1 MAVTLQIRRGTAAQW
16 TAANTVLAAGEQGYE
31 TDTGFI
37 KVGDGTTAW
46 NALAYTIKGSF
57 DDISITT
64 NSPSGNGSLSFT
76 PETATFTF
84 TPADS
89 SNKIE
94 YTDLSIGS
102 NASASGT
109 GGVAYNNS
117 TGEFTYT
124 PPDISAEETLTSLSI
139 NANVLTYTDEDGVAT
154 QINLSNYLDDTN
166 LARLVSG
173 SLNGSTGIATFTRD
187 DNSTF
192 TVDFSALFDDTDT
205 NDYVDSAAFS
215 GGTLTLGRTGSLA
228 DLTVNIDG
236 RYVQTET
243 DPVFTAATVSNIADG
258 TGFLKNNGSG
268 TWTYDNNT
276 YLTEVSGAVTGA
288 LIPDANE
295 TYDIGSGS
303 FRFKDL
309 YLSGNTIYLGTST
322 ISAGS
327 GGIVELPAGSK
338 IGGSTLS
345 TFSGVFADLTSKPTT
360 VAGYGITDTVDSVNI
375 TSVQN
380 GQALIYDSS
389 ASEWV
394 NGTNGNDVYI
404 IDGGVANTVYTNGD
418 LVLDGGSA

>member
-31 TDTGFI
+31 TDTGYV
-37 KVGDGTTAW
+37 KVGDGATTW
-46 NALAYTIKGSF
+46 NALAYAVKGSF

-64 NSPSGNGSLSFT
+64 NSPSGNGSLSFAAGT
-76 PETATFTF
+76 STFTF

-94 YTDLSIGS
+94 LADLSIGT

-109 GGVAYNNS
+109 GGVSYNNTS
-117 TGEFTYT
+117 GEFVYT
-124 PPDISAEETLTSLSI
+124 PPDIAAEETLTSLSI
-139 NANVLTYTDEDGVAT
+139 NANVLTYNDEAGTANTID
-154 QINLSNYLDDTN
+154 LSLYLDDTN
-166 LARLVSG
+166 LARLTSG
-173 SLNGSTGIATFTRD
+173 TLNAGTGIATFSRD
-187 DNSTF
+187 DASTF
-192 TVDFSALFDDTDT
+192 TVDFSALLDDTDT
-205 NDYVDSAAFS
+205 NDYVDTVAFS
-215 GGTLTLGRTGSLA
+215 GGTLTLGRTGSLN
-228 DLTVNIDG
+228 DLTVSLDG
-236 RYVQTET
+236 RYIQTET

-268 TWTYDNNT
+268 TWSYDNSSYIT
-276 YLTEVSGAVTGA
+276 TIAGTVTGA
-288 LIPDANE
+288 LTPDTNE
-295 TYDIGSGS
+295 AYDLGSAS
-303 FRFKDL
+303 ARFKDL
-309 YLSGNTIYLGTST
+309 YLSGSTIYLGTST

-327 GGIVELPAGSK
+327 GGIVELPTGST
-338 IGGSTLS
+338 IGGTPVS
-345 TFSGVFADLTSKPTT
+345 TFNASFAALTGKPTT

-380 GQALIYDSS
+380 GQALIYDSA

-404 IDGGVANTVYTNGD
+404 IDGGNATAVYTNGD

>member
-46 NALAYTIKGSF
+46 TALAYAIKGSF

-64 NSPSGNGSLSFT
+64 NSPSGNGSLSFAAGT
-76 PETATFTF
+76 STFTF

-94 YTDLSIGS
+94 LTDISIGS

-109 GGVAYNNS
+109 GGVAYDDS
-117 TGEFTYT
+117 TGQFVYT

-139 NANVLTYTDEDGVAT
+139 NANVLTYTDEAGTANTID
-154 QINLSNYLDDTN
+154 LSLYLDDTN
-166 LARLVSG
+166 LARLTSG
-173 SLNGSTGIATFTRD
+173 TLNAGTGIATFSRD
-187 DNSTF
+187 DASTF
-192 TVDFSALFDDTDT
+192 TVDFSALLDDTDT
-205 NDYVDSAAFS
+205 NDYVDTVGFS

-228 DLTVNIDG
+228 DLTVSLDG
-236 RYVQTET
+236 RYLQTET

-268 TWTYDNNT
+268 TWSYDNSSYIT
-276 YLTEVSGAVTGA
+276 TIAGTVTGT
-288 LIPDANE
+288 LTPDTNE
-295 TYDIGSGS
+295 AYDLGSAS
-303 FRFKDL
+303 ARFKDL

-322 ISAGS
+322 ISSGS
-327 GGIVELPAGSK
+327 GGIVELPTGST
-338 IGGSTLS
+338 IGGTPVS
-345 TFSGVFADLTSKPTT
+345 TFNASFADLTGKPTT

-380 GQALIYDSS
+380 GQALIYDST

-404 IDGGVANTVYTNGD
+404 IDGGNATAVYTNGD
-418 LVLDGGSA
+418 LILDGGSA